1 MKRQANPIMLFS
13 EQKNSVIA
21 PINSVLNPSAQYTKL
36 LSNQSSLIPLISAIT
51 NVISPNSGHPL
62 RLRILIELLFNS
74 GIRISEALKIHSAD
88 ISANGSVFIRG
99 SKKSGDRFIYSSMF
113 RLELLKLRSIN
124 TYLFADYSRFFVYRF
139 LKSNGIFLA
148 YSSGSN
154 KSVTHAFRHIA
165 TSIDSTDISH
175 LNALKS
181 FINHKSSFSTLHY
194 INKNYERK

>member
-1 MKRQANPIMLFS
+1 MKRQANPIVLFS
-13 EQKNSVIA
+13 KNENTDKT
-21 PINSVLNPSAQYTKL
+21 PINSASKLTAQYNKL
-36 LSNQSSLIPLISAIT
+36 LPVPSSLAPLISSIT
-51 NVISPNSGHPL
+51 NIISPSSGHPL

-74 GIRISEALKIHSAD
+74 GIRISEALRIHSSD

-124 TYLFADYSRFFVYRF
+124 AYLFSDYSRFFVYRF

-154 KSVTHAFRHIA
+154 KSVTHAFRHLA
-165 TSIDSTDISH
+165 TSIDNSDISH

-181 FINHKSSFSTLHY
+181 FINHRSSISTLHY
-194 INKNYERK
+194 INRNNERK

>member
-1 MKRQANPIMLFS
+1 MKRQANPIVLFS
-13 EQKNSVIA
+13 KNDIPEKT
-21 PINSVLNPSAQYTKL
+21 PINSASNPSAQYTKL
-36 LSNQSSLIPLISAIT
+36 LPDPSSLAPLISSIT
-51 NVISPNSGHPL
+51 NIISPSSGHPL

-74 GIRISEALKIHSAD
+74 GIRISEALRIHSSD

-124 TYLFADYSRFFVYRF
+124 AYLFAEYSRFFVYRF

-165 TSIDSTDISH
+165 TSIDNYDISH
-175 LNALKS
+175 LNALQT
-181 FINHKSSFSTLHY
+181 FINHKSSSSTLHY